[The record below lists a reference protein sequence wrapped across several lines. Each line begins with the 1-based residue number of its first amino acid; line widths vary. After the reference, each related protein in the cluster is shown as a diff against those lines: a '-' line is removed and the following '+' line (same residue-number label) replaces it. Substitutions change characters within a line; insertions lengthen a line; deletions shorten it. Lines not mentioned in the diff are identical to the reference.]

1 MIEFLKGWVLNIV
14 ILTMFIVL
22 LEILIPSGKIKKFVD
37 IVSGLIIIIAVISPF
52 VGLLSKDLNLK
63 ELQIASSN
71 FIDRKEIEANS
82 KVLNEQHI
90 KQITEVY
97 RKKIVKQLED
107 NTKEIKGVADV
118 KADVLIDQNYES
130 PSFGEIKRVYL
141 NLKLGGK
148 EEGVKSVIRVDKVEI
163 GRKSTIISK
172 DGGEID
178 EEIKQ
183 AIETKI
189 TRMLGVENEDIIISL
204 QDR

>member
-22 LEILIPSGKIKKFVD
+22 LEILIPSGKIKKFID
-37 IVSGLIIIIAVISPF
+37 LVSGLILIIAVINPF
-52 VGLLSKDLNLK
+52 VGLLGKDLDLK
-63 ELQIASSN
+63 ELQISSSN

-97 RKKIVKQLED
+97 RKKIIKQLED
-107 NTKEIKGVADV
+107 NTKEIKGVADA

-141 NLKLGGK
+141 DLKLGDK
-148 EEGVKSVIRVDKVEI
+148 EKGVKPVLRVDKVEL
-163 GRKSTIISK
+163 GTKGTISE
-172 DGGEID
+172 DGGEINR
-178 EEIKQ
+178 EIKQ

-189 TRMLGVENEDIIISL
+189 TRTLGIQNEDIIISL
-204 QDR
+204 QDG